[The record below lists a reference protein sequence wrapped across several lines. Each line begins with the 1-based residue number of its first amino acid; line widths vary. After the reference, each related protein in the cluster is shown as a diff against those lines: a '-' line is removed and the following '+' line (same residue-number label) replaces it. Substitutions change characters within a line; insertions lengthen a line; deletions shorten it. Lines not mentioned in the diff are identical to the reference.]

1 MKQQFIAEIQH
12 NTYRKGEWC
21 VTTDDKGKKF
31 FNTEEEAKAA
41 IQSAKKYFNNLD
53 RSTTHTCGSIGV
65 TVQGDKSA
73 ANAMRIVKSRIRV
86 RLITEWEVVE
96 EEG

>member
-12 NTYRKGEWC
+12 STYRKGEWC

-86 RLITEWEVVE
+86 RLITEWEIVE

>member
-1 MKQQFIAEIQH
+1 MRQQFLAEIQH

-21 VTTDDKGKKF
+21 VTTDQNGRKF
-31 FNTEEEAKAA
+31 FETQKEAECA
-41 IQSAKKYFNNLD
+41 IQSAKAYFNHLD
-53 RSTTHTCGSIGV
+53 RDSTHACGSLGV
-65 TVQGDKSA
+65 TVKGDKSA

-86 RLITEWEVVE
+86 RLVTDWEVVE